1 MRLALH
7 ACCGPCLIE
16 PLDALVGEAD
26 ETVVVFANPNIQPFA
41 EYELRLQ
48 TLREYA
54 EERGLEVIELEYDL
68 ARWLAEVGVHGA
80 DANARCRS
88 CYRLRLSMVADW
100 AAEHG
105 FDTVSTTLTVS
116 PYQDSAVIAIEGQG
130 ATSRAGVAWLTRD
143 FRDRYPD
150 ATRRSRDLGMY
161 RQNYCGCVMSDL
173 EARASREERRA
184 ARRQSKLA
192 HAVDDASV

>member
-16 PLDALVGEAD
+16 PLDALRADAD

-41 EYELRLQ
+41 EYELRRD

-54 EERGLEVIELEYDL
+54 EERGLEVVELDYDL
-68 ARWLAEVGVHGA
+68 PRWLAEVGVHGGDTA
-80 DANARCRS
+80 ARCRS
-88 CYRLRLSMVADW
+88 CYHLRLSMVADW

-105 FDTVSTTLTVS
+105 FDAVSTTLTVS
-116 PYQDSAVIAIEGQG
+116 PYQDSSAIASEGR
-130 ATSRAGVAWLTRD
+130 RAARSADVSWLERD

-150 ATRRSRDLGMY
+150 ATRRSRELGMY

-173 EARASREERRA
+173 EARTSREKRRA
-184 ARRQSKLA
+184 ARRQEKLA
-192 HAVDDASV
+192 DASDGTRP